1 MQEMRRRVRTT
12 SRTSRL
18 VSFGASCH
26 TPSVLPLD
34 QRYQV
39 LEPLGRGG
47 QAQVFRAR
55 DASTGEIVA
64 LKVLQSAFGDE
75 ETLQRFEREL
85 QALIRVRHPG
95 LVELRGLGFLRGRPC
110 VVLELMSG
118 GSLEDRLGTKGPL
131 SWSEAAL
138 AGAEI
143 ARALAAV
150 HAAGLIHRDVKPAN
164 VLLDARGRP
173 RLSDLGLVRPAS
185 GKSSLTAT
193 GAFVGTPEYASPEQ
207 LEGANVDARSD
218 LYGFGATLYALLTGE
233 SPFRGASLESVTYA
247 QLARTPLA
255 PSAKVPGIPAALDR
269 LVLRLLAKEPA
280 NRPQSAEEVAL
291 ALEEIARPSR
301 PGKTRR
307 PPWLVLGATALLGVG
322 ALALWARRA
331 PVAAS
336 PPAPPATAP
345 PAPAPSPSQAP
356 RFPAPCRGFEQTPL
370 TKLVS
375 VHGGYEW
382 KHTEGVEAVAFS
394 PDGKRGVSGASL
406 WDHTVHCFE
415 LPDGRLLWVKQP
427 DDTGVVALAFTKD
440 GGGVLVAT
448 RKQLS
453 LLDTGSGEERW
464 NLPVDGVGPVPL
476 ADERERAVVVDL
488 STREVRYRR
497 DCLDRPRSAAFL
509 PGSHDVYVGLED
521 GTLLGINLDKG
532 VAARRPGVSRAAISS
547 IATSGAD
554 AALGDEAGNLTLLSA
569 VKGVKPSVKVIGAT
583 PGNAPVR
590 SLALDARRLLVGAEN
605 GTLEVWDPSSE
616 TKVASLAPQRRP
628 VTALALDP
636 TGKLAL
642 SGGNDRSTR
651 LWDLEARKEITT
663 VPGHRSWVTGLAF
676 LPGDRLVTSSFDETV
691 RVWERGEANARLV
704 LPVGI
709 GIHNLAA
716 PLAGKSVFLGCDDGS
731 IRELDLGTGIWH
743 QVGPVRGR
751 AVPSLALS
759 SDGTR
764 LLAACHDGTV
774 SLRDARSG
782 EVVRS
787 WSPGG
792 GGDMVTWV
800 AFSRDDRRCV
810 STRWDGS
817 VWLTELDGSG
827 EKLVG
832 RHSAPSLGAVFSGR
846 GLGVFSP
853 DWDGAVRFFETPGEP
868 PAELGRHSAIVSPI
882 AISADGKLL
891 ATGSADRTV
900 KLWDPEKMALL
911 DTIDLDGAF
920 DSAISLAF
928 SPDGRELAVGTGRGV
943 ALRFEPRSR

>member
-1 MQEMRRRVRTT
+1 M
-12 SRTSRL
+12 
-18 VSFGASCH
+18 
-26 TPSVLPLD
+26 LPLD

-64 LKVLQSAFGDE
+64 LKVLQSSCGDE

-95 LVELRGLGFLRGRPC
+95 LVELRGLGYLRGRPC

-143 ARALAAV
+143 ARALSAV

-185 GKSSLTAT
+185 GRSSLTAT
-193 GAFVGTPEYASPEQ
+193 GAIVGTPEYASPEQ

-233 SPFRGASLESVTYA
+233 SPFRGASLESVAYG
-247 QLARTPLA
+247 QLVRTPRA

-269 LVLRLLAKEPA
+269 LVLRLLAKVPA

-291 ALEEIARPSR
+291 ALEEIARPST
-301 PGKTRR
+301 PEKTRR
-307 PPWLVLGATALLGVG
+307 RPWLVLGAAALLGVG

-331 PVAAS
+331 PVAA
-336 PPAPPATAP
+336 PPTAPPPTAP
-345 PAPAPSPSQAP
+345 PAPAPSPSPAAC
-356 RFPAPCRGFEQTPL
+356 FPGPCRGFEQTPL
-370 TKLVS
+370 TKLIS

-382 KHTEGVEAVAFS
+382 KHTEGVDAVAFS

-427 DDTGVVALAFTKD
+427 DDTGIVALAFTKD
-440 GGGVLVAT
+440 GSGVLVAT

-453 LLDTGSGEERW
+453 LLDAGSGEARW
-464 NLPVDGVGPVPL
+464 NVPGPGGVAAFSDDGAVALVG
-476 ADERERAVVVDL
+476 EGNGTHVVAFDL
-488 STREVRYRR
+488 STREVRLRL
-497 DCLDRPRSAAFL
+497 DCPGRPRSAAFV
-509 PGSHDVYVGLED
+509 PGSHNAYLGLED
-521 GTLLGINLDKG
+521 GMLFG
-532 VAARRPGVSRAAISS
+532 VDVDSGLTGRRPGACRAAILA
-547 IATSGAD
+547 IATSGPSAV
-554 AALGDEAGNLTLLSA
+554 LGDEAGNTTL
-569 VKGVKPSVKVIGAT
+569 VVNRKDGKPSVRPLGAT

-605 GTLEVWDPSSE
+605 GTLELWDPSSGE
-616 TKVASLAPQRRP
+616 KIASLAPQRHP
-628 VTALALDP
+628 VTAVALDL

-651 LWDLEARKEITT
+651 LWDLESLKELTT
-663 VPGHRSWVTGLAF
+663 VPGHRNWVTGLAF

-691 RVWERGEANARLV
+691 RVWERGEADARLV
-704 LPVGI
+704 FPVGI
-709 GIHNLAA
+709 GIHHLAA
-716 PLAGKSVFLGCDDGS
+716 TLDGKTAFLGCDDGS

-743 QVGPVRGR
+743 QVGPARER

-759 SDGTR
+759 SDGRR

-774 SLRDARSG
+774 SLLDARSG
-782 EVVRS
+782 EVVRR

-846 GLGVFSP
+846 GPGVFSP

-868 PAELGRHSAIVSPI
+868 PVELGRHSAIVSPV
-882 AISADGKLL
+882 AISADGRLL

-943 ALRFEPRSR
+943 ALRFELRGRR